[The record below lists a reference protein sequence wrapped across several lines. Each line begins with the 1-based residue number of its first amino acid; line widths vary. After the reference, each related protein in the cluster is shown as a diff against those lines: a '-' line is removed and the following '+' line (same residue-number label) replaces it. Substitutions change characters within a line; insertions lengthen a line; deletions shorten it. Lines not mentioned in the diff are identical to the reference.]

1 MSKIIQ
7 IASEEQQ
14 QAALETA
21 SQIIL
26 SGGII
31 AIPTDT
37 VYGIAASAWNTA
49 AISRIYQIKER
60 DTNKSIAVLLGDASQ
75 ALLIAENFSPKATSL
90 AAKFWPGGLTII
102 VSKKSNLPPNIS
114 NNDKIG
120 LRIPDHPFIRD
131 LIRKTGPL
139 ATTSANLSGHP
150 AAKTV
155 EEFQPILGEQLDLI
169 IDGGTVKGSGIA
181 STVVDCTLDPIKIL
195 REGSISSEEIDA
207 C

>member
-1 MSKIIQ
+1 MNKIIS

-14 QAALETA
+14 QAALESA
-21 SQIIL
+21 SRIIL
-26 SGGII
+26 AGGII

-37 VYGIAASAWNTA
+37 VYGIAASAWNAA
-49 AISRIYQIKER
+49 AISRIYQVKER
-60 DTNKSIAVLLGDASQ
+60 DANKSIAVLLGDASQ
-75 ALLIAENFSPKATSL
+75 ALLIADEFSPKAASL
-90 AAKFWPGGLTII
+90 AAKYWPGGLTII
-102 VSKKSNLPPNIS
+102 VSKKNNLPPNIS

-139 ATTSANLSGHP
+139 ATTSANLSGQP

-155 EEFQPILGEQLDLI
+155 EEFRIILGDQLDLI

-181 STVVDCTLDPIKIL
+181 STVVDCTLDPVKIL
-195 REGSISSEEIDA
+195 REGAISSEEINA

>member
-1 MSKIIQ
+1 MNKIIS

-14 QAALETA
+14 QAALESA
-21 SQIIL
+21 SRIIL
-26 SGGII
+26 AGGII

-37 VYGIAASAWNTA
+37 VYGIAASAWNAA
-49 AISRIYQIKER
+49 AISRIYQVKER
-60 DTNKSIAVLLGDASQ
+60 DANKSIAVLLGDASQ
-75 ALLIAENFSPKATSL
+75 ALLIADEFSPKAASL
-90 AAKFWPGGLTII
+90 AAKYWPGGLTII
-102 VSKKSNLPPNIS
+102 VSKKNNLPPNIS

-139 ATTSANLSGHP
+139 ATTSANLSGQP
-150 AAKTV
+150 AVKTV
-155 EEFQPILGEQLDLI
+155 EEFRIILGDQLDLI

-181 STVVDCTLDPIKIL
+181 STVVDCTLDPVKIL
-195 REGSISSEEIDA
+195 RKGAISSEEINA